1 MSISINSFRRL
12 NWTLEDL
19 NGKVVVETTD
29 SRPGDASSG
38 IDGINIGVADP
49 TYGGKATV
57 WMSVEEAQSLRDWL
71 VKSLPA

>member
-1 MSISINSFRRL
+1 MSISINDFRRL

-19 NGKVVVETTD
+19 NGKVVLETTD
-29 SRPGDASSG
+29 RRPGDASSG

-49 TYGGKATV
+49 TKGKASV

>member
-12 NWTLEDL
+12 NWTLDDL
-19 NGKVVVETTD
+19 NGKVAVETTD
-29 SRPGDASSG
+29 RRPGDASSG
-38 IDGINIGVADP
+38 IDGINIGVAD
-49 TYGGKATV
+49 GAKGKAST